1 MARREIPLPV
11 AIGVIAVILAIVVAV
26 LWRQTSPPKESVL
39 KSWAPYPQIPAQQ
52 GAAPQAP
59 R

>member
-1 MARREIPLPV
+1 MTRREVPLSV
-11 AIGVIAVILAIVVAV
+11 AIGVIVVILAIVVAV

-52 GAAPQAP
+52 GTAPPAS

>member
-11 AIGVIAVILAIVVAV
+11 AIGVLVVILAIVVAV

-52 GAAPQAP
+52 GTAPQAP